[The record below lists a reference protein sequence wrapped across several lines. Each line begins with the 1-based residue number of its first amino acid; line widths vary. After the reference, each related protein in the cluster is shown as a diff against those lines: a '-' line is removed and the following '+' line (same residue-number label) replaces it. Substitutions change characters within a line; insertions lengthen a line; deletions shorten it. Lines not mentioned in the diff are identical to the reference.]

1 MESLLNE
8 IMNTS
13 ISSGS
18 DDFESMDEKWV
29 FVVELV
35 MMGRLPPIESVLDS
49 VKRRADEALMNRKNG
64 VSETEEESG
73 MEEKRRK
80 VEERKGEEVS
90 EIIDISEN
98 EESTELSS
106 CDESVD
112 PLMNEKEKENENE
125 NKNESK
131 WNHQNEM
138 NELSEIETDSSDSEI
153 DFLVRAKP
161 NEDQQNQRKE
171 SENERN
177 MLDSSSDSDD
187 KPLLELEPTSTPSH
201 SVDCVG

>member
-106 CDESVD
+106 CD
-112 PLMNEKEKENENE
+112 
-125 NKNESK
+125 
-131 WNHQNEM
+131 
-138 NELSEIETDSSDSEI
+138 
-153 DFLVRAKP
+153 
-161 NEDQQNQRKE
+161 
-171 SENERN
+171 
-177 MLDSSSDSDD
+177 
-187 KPLLELEPTSTPSH
+187 
-201 SVDCVG
+201 

>member
-98 EESTELSS
+98 DESTELSS

-153 DFLVRAKP
+153 DFLVR
-161 NEDQQNQRKE
+161 
-171 SENERN
+171 
-177 MLDSSSDSDD
+177 
-187 KPLLELEPTSTPSH
+187 
-201 SVDCVG
+201 